1 MEIKMSNLNYNFDNN
16 GNTSSINISF
26 SGNEGTNF
34 ISATMVVTPDDLPQG
49 VDTLDDLNRKQVQ
62 ELGREKLAK
71 YTALAT
77 STPTQGSN
85 STGTAK

>member
-1 MEIKMSNLNYNFDNN
+1 MSNLNYNFDNN

-26 SGNEGTNF
+26 SGNEGSNF

-62 ELGREKLAK
+62 TLGREKLAK
-71 YTALAT
+71 YTALPAT
-77 STPTQGSN
+77 QNNQSEPTTN
-85 STGTAK
+85 K